1 MATVDNAGDV
11 KATSSVISLQ
21 PKEAIKGDSNARRS
35 LRRLMHHKMAIFGA
49 ILLVGILLYTIL
61 GAFVYSESFANL
73 NDTKLRLQP
82 PSAAHVFGTDEIGRD
97 ILARTIWGGQIS
109 LFIGVTAVLVE
120 ILVGTVVGLL
130 AGYFGGWLDSLL
142 MRIVEAMLSIPQL
155 FLALLAVRVFA
166 DKIPDFTI
174 FGRTFSNT
182 LIVIIFV
189 IGLTSWMGI
198 SRIVRAEVLSLK
210 EQEFVT
216 AARSIGASNFRI
228 VMKHILPNCFAPLL
242 VSATL
247 GVANAI
253 LLEAY
258 LGFLGLGVRPPTAT
272 WGTMLT
278 TANSQLAKYWMW
290 LAPSTLLILTVLG
303 VNNLGDG
310 LRDAFDPKSS
320 NK

>member
-1 MATVDNAGDV
+1 M
-11 KATSSVISLQ
+11 
-21 PKEAIKGDSNARRS
+21 R
-35 LRRLMHHKMAIFGA
+35 HKMAIFGA
-49 ILLVGILLYTIL
+49 AILLGIILYTLI
-61 GAFVYSESFANL
+61 GSFVYSEAYANL
-73 NDTKLRLQP
+73 NDTNLRLQA
-82 PSAAHVFGTDEIGRD
+82 PSNAHPFGTDEIGRD

-109 LFIGVTAVLVE
+109 LFIGITAVIVE
-120 ILVGTVVGLL
+120 IVVGTVIGLA
-130 AGYFGGWLDSLL
+130 AGYFGGWIDSLS
-142 MRIVEAMLSIPQL
+142 MRVVEAMLSIPQL

-166 DKIPDFTI
+166 DKIPDFVI
-174 FGRTFSNT
+174 FGRVFSNT
-182 LIVIIFV
+182 LVVIIFV

-198 SRIVRAEVLSLK
+198 ARIVRAEVLSLK

-228 VMKHILPNCFAPLL
+228 VMSHILPNCFAPLL

-258 LGFLGLGVRPPTAT
+258 LGFLGLGIRPPTAT

-278 TANSQLAKYWMW
+278 TANSQLAKSWMW
-290 LAPSTLLILTVLG
+290 LTPSALLILTVLG

-310 LRDAFDPKSS
+310 LRDAFDPKAS